1 MYKNLSRLNILTSEK
16 LQCPIDS
23 ENSLRT
29 LIHSQTLPHLKE
41 CLKTKDIL
49 ASLSKNNILKK
60 TQLSKNAEGP
70 KKEIKVSEIQTLYKL
85 NQNLN
90 KTGVD
95 ITESF
100 IKKLKKRISTLSS
113 LIDTENTNI
122 ILETCDEWL
131 KLLFDNEKKIMAP
144 KTKKLN
150 ENLSL
155 ENKQI
160 LKPALSMLALS
171 IILIFDYYSEFNEKR
186 DNSNFLL
193 NINEIKRLI
202 DKHTKLAEVIYHY
215 NNLPDNNLLRINC
228 KELSDLEN
236 KIINDY
242 YSNTLKSPKSLEL
255 LEIFKQIR
263 TISITEIYKFY
274 KIKIKNE
281 QLYSTPEK
289 ETINESSEEDLE
301 DKATSATLTNP
312 NQSNYLIPFPSTMP
326 YTLVL
331 DLDETLVNVNVTNN
345 LISLR
350 PGLKNFLNDLQPYY
364 ELVIFTTSIQS
375 YADEVINFI
384 EKDKKYFSYKL
395 YRQHSHL
402 VNNKYIK
409 NLSLIGRDL
418 AKTIIVDDKQVSF
431 EMQKENG
438 ILIKPYYNSGFGRDN
453 DFILYDL
460 SRILIRVAE
469 EKCGDVR
476 ECLKKYRC
484 EIESKISY

>member
-255 LEIFKQIR
+255 
-263 TISITEIYKFY
+263 
-274 KIKIKNE
+274 
-281 QLYSTPEK
+281 P
-289 ETINESSEEDLE
+289 D
-301 DKATSATLTNP
+301 
-312 NQSNYLIPFPSTMP
+312 
-326 YTLVL
+326 
-331 DLDETLVNVNVTNN
+331 
-345 LISLR
+345 
-350 PGLKNFLNDLQPYY
+350 
-364 ELVIFTTSIQS
+364 
-375 YADEVINFI
+375 
-384 EKDKKYFSYKL
+384 
-395 YRQHSHL
+395 
-402 VNNKYIK
+402 
-409 NLSLIGRDL
+409 
-418 AKTIIVDDKQVSF
+418 
-431 EMQKENG
+431 
-438 ILIKPYYNSGFGRDN
+438 
-453 DFILYDL
+453 
-460 SRILIRVAE
+460 
-469 EKCGDVR
+469 
-476 ECLKKYRC
+476 
-484 EIESKISY
+484 